1 MDLTLLAL
9 FVVTFASILIL
20 PGPNAAFS
28 VAQSL
33 KYGFS
38 KSIYVPLG
46 FMSATGLHAIVVFSG
61 IGVIIQEYA
70 LSLVILKWIGVAYL
84 LFLAFKA
91 FTSQPSKVDRFPLL
105 ISKFRMYQS
114 ALLVSLTNPK
124 AFLASLLIYP
134 LFVSAEHSYLFQ
146 ALVLTL
152 FAMVISFTVYS
163 MYGLLSSVFK
173 DKLVGSSVANKVV
186 GGLYTSAAAVLAAK

>member
-9 FVVTFASILIL
+9 FVVTFASVLIL

-46 FMSATGLHAIVVFSG
+46 FMSATGFHAIIVFSG
-61 IGVIIQEYA
+61 LGVIVQEYA
-70 LSLVILKWIGVAYL
+70 FLLVVLKWIGVAYL

-91 FTSQPSKVDRFPLL
+91 FTSQPSTVCRSSVVA
-105 ISKFRMYQS
+105 SKFKMYRS

-124 AFLASLLIYP
+124 AFLASVLIYP
-134 LFVSAEHSYLFQ
+134 LFVSDEGPYLFQ
-146 ALVLTL
+146 AIVLTV
-152 FAMVISFTVYS
+152 FAMAISFTVYS

-173 DKLVGSSVANKVV
+173 DKLAGSNLANKIV
-186 GGLYTSAAAVLAAK
+186 GGLYVGAAGALAAK

>member
-9 FVVTFASILIL
+9 FVVTFASILVL

-84 LFLAFKA
+84 LCLAFKA
-91 FTSQPSKVDRFPLL
+91 FTSQPLNVDRSPLL

-114 ALLVSLTNPK
+114 ALFVSLTNPK
-124 AFLASLLIYP
+124 AFLASLLTYP
-134 LFVSAEHSYLFQ
+134 LFVSAEHSYPFQ
-146 ALVLTL
+146 ALVLTV
-152 FAMVISFTVYS
+152 FAMAISFTVYS

-173 DKLVGSSVANKVV
+173 DKLASSSVANKFV
-186 GGLYTSAAAVLAAK
+186 GGLYTSAAVILAAK

>member
-9 FVVTFASILIL
+9 FVVTFASVLIL

-46 FMSATGLHAIVVFSG
+46 FMSATGFHAIIVFSG
-61 IGVIIQEYA
+61 LGVIVQEYA
-70 LSLVILKWIGVAYL
+70 FLLVVLKWIGVAYL
-84 LFLAFKA
+84 LFLAFKTFA
-91 FTSQPSKVDRFPLL
+91 SQQLKLERSPLVA
-105 ISKFRMYQS
+105 SKFKMYQS

-124 AFLASLLIYP
+124 ALLASVLIYP
-134 LFVSAEHSYLFQ
+134 LFVSGDGSYLFQ
-146 ALVLTL
+146 AIVLTV
-152 FAMVISFTVYS
+152 FAMAISFTVYS

-173 DKLVGSSVANKVV
+173 DKLAASSLANKIV
-186 GGLYTSAAAVLAAK
+186 GGLYVGAAGVLAGK

>member
-1 MDLTLLAL
+1 MDLTLIAL
-9 FVVTFASILIL
+9 FVVTFASVLIL

-33 KYGFS
+33 KYGFL
-38 KSIYVPLG
+38 KSIFVPLG
-46 FMSATGLHAIVVFSG
+46 FMSATGIHAIIVFSG
-61 IGVIIQEYA
+61 LGAIVQEHA
-70 LSLVILKWIGVAYL
+70 FVLVVLKWIGVAYL

-91 FTSQPSKVDRFPLL
+91 FTSRPSKVDSSLL
-105 ISKFRMYQS
+105 VTSKLKMYQS

-124 AFLASLLIYP
+124 AFLASVLIYP
-134 LFVSAEHSYLFQ
+134 LFVSTEGSYLFQ
-146 ALVLTL
+146 AIVLTV

-173 DKLVGSSVANKVV
+173 DKLAGSSLANNIV
-186 GGLYTSAAAVLAAK
+186 GGLYVGAASVLAGK

>member
-1 MDLTLLAL
+1 MDLTALAL
-9 FVVTFASILIL
+9 FVATFTSVLIL
-20 PGPNAAFS
+20 PGPNSAFS

-70 LSLVILKWIGVAYL
+70 FLLAILKWLGVAYL

-91 FTSQPSKVDRFPLL
+91 FTSQPSKVDRSSLI
-105 ISKFRMYQS
+105 ISKFKMYQS
-114 ALLVSLTNPK
+114 ALFVSLTNPK

-134 LFVSAEHSYLFQ
+134 LFVSVEYSYLHQ
-146 ALVLTL
+146 AAVLTVI
-152 FAMVISFTVYS
+152 AMAISFTVYC
-163 MYGLLSSVFK
+163 MYALLSSVFK
-173 DKLVGSSVANKVV
+173 DKLAGSSVANKIV
-186 GGLYTSAAAVLAAK
+186 GGLYTSSAGLLAVK

>member
-1 MDLTLLAL
+1 MDLTLLAI
-9 FVVTFASILIL
+9 FVVTFASVLIL

-33 KYGFS
+33 KYGFL

-46 FMSATGLHAIVVFSG
+46 FMSATGIHAILVFSG
-61 IGVIIQEYA
+61 LGVLVQEYA
-70 LSLVILKWIGVAYL
+70 FLLVVLKWTGVAYL

-91 FTSQPSKVDRFPLL
+91 FTSQPSDVGHSPLVA
-105 ISKFRMYQS
+105 SKFKMYQS

-134 LFVSAEHSYLFQ
+134 LFVSDEGSYLFQ
-146 ALVLTL
+146 ALVLTVL
-152 FAMVISFTVYS
+152 AMAISFTVYS

-173 DKLVGSSVANKVV
+173 DKLAGSSLANKIV
-186 GGLYTSAAAVLAAK
+186 GGLYVGAAGVLAGK

>member
-9 FVVTFASILIL
+9 FVVTFTSVLIL

-33 KYGFS
+33 KYGFL

-46 FMSATGLHAIVVFSG
+46 FMSATGFHAILVFSG
-61 IGVIIQEYA
+61 LGVLVQEYA
-70 LSLVILKWIGVAYL
+70 FLLVLLKWIGVAYL
-84 LFLAFKA
+84 LFLAFKI
-91 FTSQPSKVDRFPLL
+91 FTSQPSKVGRSPLVA
-105 ISKFRMYQS
+105 SKFKMYQS

-124 AFLASLLIYP
+124 AFLASVLIYP
-134 LFVSAEHSYLFQ
+134 LFVSNEGSYLFQ
-146 ALVLTL
+146 AFVLTVC
-152 FAMVISFTVYS
+152 AMAISFTVYS

-173 DKLVGSSVANKVV
+173 DKLAGSSLANKIVGSLYV
-186 GGLYTSAAAVLAAK
+186 GAAGVLAGK